1 MIEIVYDLVQSKLE
15 IDEQDGKWDQEP
27 TSTQPVAINRWS
39 MLILIPCGQSPGIG
53 SNRLKARRR
62 RRFLLLS
69 NWAKRSWLLDDSRTS
84 HRSRKAS
91 LSSPSYCRILR
102 YISPS
107 VGFFWFAYSS
117 TREVFSSSPMSKVL
131 SVFTRRSNQSYMTHC
146 VRIAPRESN
155 SDRNF

>member
-69 NWAKRSWLLDDSRTS
+69 N
-84 HRSRKAS
+84 
-91 LSSPSYCRILR
+91 
-102 YISPS
+102 
-107 VGFFWFAYSS
+107 
-117 TREVFSSSPMSKVL
+117 
-131 SVFTRRSNQSYMTHC
+131 
-146 VRIAPRESN
+146 
-155 SDRNF
+155 